1 MKKLYLMVLTT
12 LMVILSG
19 CGEEHKTTTQKVTV
33 NAKVATEVAQPAA
46 EINQEEANKIA
57 IEAYVYLHPLLTMD
71 ITRRSLT
78 NTPEGRINQFDHN
91 RAFPEAEYRE
101 VVRPNFDTLYSGA
114 WVDISKESMII
125 SMPDTQGR
133 HYILP
138 IMDMWTD
145 VFVAAGKRTSG
156 TKAKNIALV
165 PKGFKGKLPKGIE
178 AIEAPT
184 SMMWIINRIQTNGPK
199 DYSFVNGLQE
209 GFKITPLS
217 QWGKKVAPKAFKV
230 DPTVDMKTT
239 PFDQMMAMDA
249 KNYFNYGAE
258 LMKKYSPHSTDFSIL
273 ARMKRIGIEAGKSF
287 DYDNASPVVKAAL
300 ENSITDGLQLMKETL
315 PSMANIANGWQMN
328 TSTMGVYGNEY
339 MKRAIVTLVGLGA
352 IPPEDGIYP
361 LLLADADGEKLV
373 GTNNYKIHFK
383 KDEIPPVDAFWSIT
397 MYDHEGFQVANE
409 LNRFAIGDRDELV
422 YNKDGSLDIYIQ
434 AKSPGKDKESNWL
447 PSPDKGEL
455 GVTMRLY
462 APKPQA
468 LNGRWVPPAVH
479 K

>member
-1 MKKLYLMVLTT
+1 MKLQTIKSFMTIALLSMSLSFTSFTSLFAQTT
-12 LMVILSG
+12 
-19 CGEEHKTTTQKVTV
+19 
-33 NAKVATEVAQPAA
+33 A
-46 EINQEEANKIA
+46 EITQQEANEIA

-71 ITRRSLT
+71 VTRRTLT
-78 NTPEGRINQFDHN
+78 NTPEGRLNQFAHN
-91 RAFPEAEYRE
+91 KVFPKAEDRE
-101 VVRPNFDTLYSGA
+101 VVRPNFDTLYSSA
-114 WVDISKESMII
+114 WVDISEEPMIV
-125 SMPDTQGR
+125 SMPDTKDR
-133 HYILP
+133 YYILP

-165 PKGFKGKLPKGIE
+165 PKCFKDKLPKGIE
-178 AIEAPT
+178 AVEAPT

-217 QWGKKVAPKAFKV
+217 QWGKKVALKPFKA
-230 DPTVDMKTT
+230 DPTADMKTS

-249 KNYFNYGAE
+249 QKYFSYGAE
-258 LMKKYSPHSTDFSIL
+258 LMKEYPAHATDFSIL

-287 DYDNASPVVKAAL
+287 DYDKASPVVKAAL
-300 ENSITDGLQLMKETL
+300 DSSITDGLQLMKETL
-315 PSMANIANGWQMN
+315 PSMATVANGWQMN
-328 TSTMGVYGNEY
+328 TSTMGVYGNYY
-339 MKRAIVTLVGLGA
+339 MKRAIVTLIGLGA

-373 GTNNYKIHFK
+373 GTSNYKIHFE
-383 KDEIPPVDAFWSIT
+383 KDELPPVNAFWSIT
-397 MYDHEGFQVANE
+397 MYDHEGFQVANT
-409 LNRFAIGDRDELV
+409 LNRFAIGDRDDLV
-422 YNKDGSLDIYIQ
+422 FNKDGSLDIYIQ

-468 LNGRWVPPAVH
+468 LDGRWVPPVVN

>member
-1 MKKLYLMVLTT
+1 MKLQTIKSFMTIALLSMSLSFTSFTSLFAQTT
-12 LMVILSG
+12 
-19 CGEEHKTTTQKVTV
+19 
-33 NAKVATEVAQPAA
+33 A
-46 EINQEEANKIA
+46 EITQQEANEIA

-71 ITRRSLT
+71 ITRRTLT
-78 NTPEGRINQFDHN
+78 NTPEGRLNQFAHN
-91 RAFPEAEYRE
+91 RVFPKAEDRE
-101 VVRPNFDTLYSGA
+101 VVRPNFDTLYSSA
-114 WVDISKESMII
+114 WVDISEEPMIV
-125 SMPDTQGR
+125 SMPDTKDR
-133 HYILP
+133 YYILP

-165 PKGFKGKLPKGIE
+165 PKCFKGKLPKGIE
-178 AIEAPT
+178 AVEAPT
-184 SMMWIINRIQTNGPK
+184 SMMWIINRIQTIGPK

-217 QWGKKVAPKAFKV
+217 QWGKKVALKPFKA
-230 DPTVDMKTT
+230 DPTADMKTS

-249 KNYFNYGAE
+249 QKYFSYGAE
-258 LMKKYSPHSTDFSIL
+258 LMKEYPAHATDFSIL

-287 DYDNASPVVKAAL
+287 DYDKASPVVKAAL
-300 ENSITDGLQLMKETL
+300 DSSITDGLQLMKETL
-315 PSMANIANGWQMN
+315 PSMATVANGWQMN
-328 TSTMGVYGNEY
+328 TSTMGVYGNYY
-339 MKRAIVTLVGLGA
+339 MKRAIVTLIGLGA

-373 GTNNYKIHFK
+373 GTSNYKIHFE
-383 KDEIPPVDAFWSIT
+383 KDELPPVNAFWSIT
-397 MYDHEGFQVANE
+397 MYDHEGFQVANT
-409 LNRFAIGDRDELV
+409 LNRFAIGDRDDLV
-422 YNKDGSLDIYIQ
+422 FNKDGSLDIYIQ

-468 LNGRWVPPAVH
+468 LDGRWVPPVVN

>member
-1 MKKLYLMVLTT
+1 MKLQTIKSFMTIALLSMSLSFTSFTSLFAQTT
-12 LMVILSG
+12 
-19 CGEEHKTTTQKVTV
+19 
-33 NAKVATEVAQPAA
+33 A
-46 EINQEEANKIA
+46 EITQQEANEIA

-71 ITRRSLT
+71 VTRRTLT
-78 NTPEGRINQFDHN
+78 NTPEGRLNQFAHN
-91 RAFPEAEYRE
+91 SAFPEAENRE
-101 VVRPNFDTLYSGA
+101 VVRPNFDTLYSSA
-114 WVDISKESMII
+114 WLDITEEPMVI

-165 PKGFKGKLPKGIE
+165 PKGFTGKLPKGIE

-184 SMMWIINRIQTNGPK
+184 PMMWIINRIQTNGPK
-199 DYSFVNGLQE
+199 DYPFVNGLQE

-217 QWGKKVAPKAFKV
+217 QWGKKVALKPFKA
-230 DPTVDMKTT
+230 DPTADMKSS

-249 KNYFNYGAE
+249 QKYFSYGAE
-258 LMKKYSPHSTDFSIL
+258 LMKEYPAHATDFSIL

-287 DYDNASPVVKAAL
+287 DYDKASPVVKAAL
-300 ENSITDGLQLMKETL
+300 DSSITDGLQLMKETL
-315 PSMANIANGWQMN
+315 PSMATVANGWQMN
-328 TSTMGVYGNEY
+328 TSTMGVYGNYY
-339 MKRAIVTLVGLGA
+339 MKRAIVTLIGLGA

-373 GTNNYKIHFK
+373 GTSNYKIHFE
-383 KDEIPPVDAFWSIT
+383 KDELPPVNAFWSIT
-397 MYDHEGFQVANE
+397 MYDHEGFQVANT
-409 LNRFAIGDRDELV
+409 LNRFAIGDRDDLV
-422 YNKDGSLDIYIQ
+422 FNKDGSLDIYIQ

-468 LNGRWVPPAVH
+468 LDGRWVPPVVN

>member
-1 MKKLYLMVLTT
+1 MKLQTIKSFMTIALLSMSLSFTSFTSLFAQTT
-12 LMVILSG
+12 
-19 CGEEHKTTTQKVTV
+19 
-33 NAKVATEVAQPAA
+33 A
-46 EINQEEANKIA
+46 EITQQEANEIA

-71 ITRRSLT
+71 ISRRTLT
-78 NTPEGRINQFDHN
+78 NTPEGRLNQFAHN
-91 RAFPEAEYRE
+91 RVFPKAEDRE
-101 VVRPNFDTLYSGA
+101 VVRPNFDTLYSSA
-114 WVDISKESMII
+114 WVDISEEPMII
-125 SMPDTQGR
+125 SMPDTKDR

-165 PKGFKGKLPKGIE
+165 PKCFKGKLPKGIE
-178 AIEAPT
+178 AVEAPT

-217 QWGKKVAPKAFKV
+217 QWGKKVALKPFKA
-230 DPTVDMKTT
+230 DPTADMKTS

-249 KNYFNYGAE
+249 QKYFSYGAE
-258 LMKKYSPHSTDFSIL
+258 LMKEYPAHSTDFSIL

-287 DYDNASPVVKAAL
+287 DYDKASPVVKAAL
-300 ENSITDGLQLMKETL
+300 DSSITDGLQLMKETL
-315 PSMANIANGWQMN
+315 PSMATVANGWQMN
-328 TSTMGVYGNEY
+328 TSTMGVYGNYY
-339 MKRAIVTLVGLGA
+339 MKRAIVTLIGLGA

-373 GTNNYKIHFK
+373 GTSNYKIHFE
-383 KDEIPPVDAFWSIT
+383 KDELPPVNAFWSIT
-397 MYDHEGFQVANE
+397 MYDHEGFQVANT
-409 LNRFAIGDRDELV
+409 LNRFAIGDRDDLV
-422 YNKDGSLDIYIQ
+422 FNKDGSLDIYIQ

-468 LNGRWVPPAVH
+468 LDGRWVPPVVN

>member
-1 MKKLYLMVLTT
+1 MKLQTIKSFMTIALLSMSLSFTSFTSLFAQTT
-12 LMVILSG
+12 
-19 CGEEHKTTTQKVTV
+19 
-33 NAKVATEVAQPAA
+33 A
-46 EINQEEANKIA
+46 EITQQEANEIA
-57 IEAYVYLHPLLTMD
+57 IEAFVYLHPLLTMD
-71 ITRRSLT
+71 VTRRTLT
-78 NTPEGRINQFDHN
+78 NTPEGRLNQFAHN
-91 RAFPEAEYRE
+91 KVFPKAEDRE
-101 VVRPNFDTLYSGA
+101 VVRPNFDTLYSSA
-114 WVDISKESMII
+114 WVDISEEPMIV
-125 SMPDTQGR
+125 SMPDTKDR
-133 HYILP
+133 YYILP

-165 PKGFKGKLPKGIE
+165 PKCFKGKLPKGIE
-178 AIEAPT
+178 AVEAPT

-217 QWGKKVAPKAFKV
+217 QWGKKVALKPFKA
-230 DPTVDMKTT
+230 DPTADMKTS

-249 KNYFNYGAE
+249 QKYFSYGAE
-258 LMKKYSPHSTDFSIL
+258 LMKEYPAHATDFSIL

-287 DYDNASPVVKAAL
+287 DYDKASPVVKAAL
-300 ENSITDGLQLMKETL
+300 DSSITDGLQLMKETL
-315 PSMANIANGWQMN
+315 PSMATVANGWQMN
-328 TSTMGVYGNEY
+328 TSTMGVYGNYY
-339 MKRAIVTLVGLGA
+339 MKRAIVTLIGLGA

-373 GTNNYKIHFK
+373 GTSNYKIHFE
-383 KDEIPPVDAFWSIT
+383 KDELPPVNAFWSIT
-397 MYDHEGFQVANE
+397 MYDHEGFQVANT
-409 LNRFAIGDRDELV
+409 LNRFAIGDRDDLV
-422 YNKDGSLDIYIQ
+422 FNKDGSLDIYIQ

-468 LNGRWVPPAVH
+468 LDGRWVPPVVN

>member
-1 MKKLYLMVLTT
+1 MKLQTIKRFMTIALLSMSLSFTSFTSLFAQTT
-12 LMVILSG
+12 
-19 CGEEHKTTTQKVTV
+19 
-33 NAKVATEVAQPAA
+33 A
-46 EINQEEANKIA
+46 EITQQEANEIA

-71 ITRRSLT
+71 ITRRTLT
-78 NTPEGRINQFDHN
+78 NTPEGRLNQFAHN
-91 RAFPEAEYRE
+91 KVFPKAEDRE
-101 VVRPNFDTLYSGA
+101 VVRPNFDTLDSSA
-114 WVDISKESMII
+114 WVDISEEPMIV
-125 SMPDTQGR
+125 SMPDTKDR
-133 HYILP
+133 YYILP

-165 PKGFKGKLPKGIE
+165 PKCFKGKLPKGIE
-178 AIEAPT
+178 AVEAPT

-217 QWGKKVAPKAFKV
+217 QWGKKVALKPFKA
-230 DPTVDMKTT
+230 DPTADMKTS

-249 KNYFNYGAE
+249 QKYFSYGAE
-258 LMKKYSPHSTDFSIL
+258 LMKEYPAHATDFSIL

-287 DYDNASPVVKAAL
+287 DYDKASPVVKAAL
-300 ENSITDGLQLMKETL
+300 DSSITDGLQLMKETL
-315 PSMANIANGWQMN
+315 PSMATVANGWQMN
-328 TSTMGVYGNEY
+328 TSTMGVYGNYY
-339 MKRAIVTLVGLGA
+339 MKRAIVTLIGLGA

-373 GTNNYKIHFK
+373 GTSNYKIHFE
-383 KDEIPPVDAFWSIT
+383 KDELPPVNAFWSIT
-397 MYDHEGFQVANE
+397 MYDHEGFQVANT
-409 LNRFAIGDRDELV
+409 LNRFAIGDRDDLV
-422 YNKDGSLDIYIQ
+422 FNKDGSLDIYIQ

-468 LNGRWVPPAVH
+468 LDGRWVPPVVN

>member
-1 MKKLYLMVLTT
+1 MKSQTTKRLIAIALLSILLPLTS
-12 LMVILSG
+12 LFA
-19 CGEEHKTTTQKVTV
+19 Q
-33 NAKVATEVAQPAA
+33 ATE
-46 EINQEEANKIA
+46 EISQQEANEIA

-78 NTPEGRINQFDHN
+78 NTPEGRVNQFVHN
-91 RAFPEAEYRE
+91 SAFPEAEYRE
-101 VVRPNFDTLYSGA
+101 VVRPNFDTLYSSA
-114 WVDISKESMII
+114 WLDISEEPMVI

-184 SMMWIINRIQTNGPK
+184 PMMWIINRIQTNGPK
-199 DYSFVNGLQE
+199 DYPFVNALQE

-217 QWGKKVAPKAFKV
+217 QWGKKAAPKPFKV

-249 KNYFNYGAE
+249 KSYFNYGAE
-258 LMKKYSPHSTDFSIL
+258 LMKKYPAHSTDFSIL

-287 DYDNASPVVKAAL
+287 DYDKASPVVKAAL
-300 ENSITDGLQLMKETL
+300 DSSITDGLQLMKETL
-315 PSMANIANGWQMN
+315 PSMATVANGWQMN
-328 TSTMGVYGNEY
+328 TSTMGVYGNDY

-373 GTNNYKIHFK
+373 GTSNYKIHFS
-383 KDEIPPVDAFWSIT
+383 KDELPPVNAFWSIT

-409 LNRFAIGDRDELV
+409 LNRFAIGDRDDLV

-434 AKSPGKDKESNWL
+434 SKSPGKDKESNWL

-462 APKPQA
+462 APQPQA
-468 LNGRWVPPAVH
+468 LDGRWVPPIVT
-479 K
+479 KSK